1 MGGFQETCHGQGIL
15 TISLKKNSMM
25 HIRDH
30 SEWVQLQNKRVS
42 REHQHTCKSTGLMR
56 WESAHLMSSVIS
68 ENPKIVAGM
77 RILELGC
84 GSGGICS
91 MVAAKFAD
99 LVVATDGDS
108 ESLNLLHQN
117 INSNLESS
125 ILDKLHCLK
134 LEWGNADDINAVKEL
149 SPEGFDAII
158 GTDVN
163 YVSDAILPLFETVGA
178 LISTRVWGR
187 PPAFIL
193 CHVFCRVDGKHRSF
207 LRHLV
212 WGLDWWI
219 IGLLLIVVIIA
230 VMLGAGVVPLL
241 HGSLKKVAAREMPT

>member
-25 HIRDH
+25 HI
-30 SEWVQLQNKRVS
+30 RVS

-68 ENPKIVAGM
+68 ENPKFVAGM

-99 LVVATDGDS
+99 LVVATD
-108 ESLNLLHQN
+108 
-117 INSNLESS
+117 
-125 ILDKLHCLK
+125 
-134 LEWGNADDINAVKEL
+134 DDINAVKEL

-178 LISTRVWGR
+178 SISTRVWGP

-193 CHVFCRVDGKHRSF
+193 CHVFCRVD
-207 LRHLV
+207 
-212 WGLDWWI
+212 
-219 IGLLLIVVIIA
+219 
-230 VMLGAGVVPLL
+230 GVVPLL